1 MTSVTLQREVSDEHS
16 DEALFWLMEINA
28 PEIGETLYVVNNNEE
43 VYSRSRAYT
52 PYPFEVVLP
61 PDNGGKPANLK
72 LITYNLDPRF
82 IDLVRQTTEP
92 PTVKIDLVSTRDMD
106 TPEKTIDFMVLTG
119 AEYDALTITF
129 TLASSNW
136 HSRKTL
142 QATYQQAEFPG
153 LFFALQ

>member
-1 MTSVTLQREVSDEHS
+1 MTSVNLTRQVSDEHS
-16 DEALFWLMEINA
+16 DEALFWLMEIDA
-28 PEIGETLYVVNNNEE
+28 PEIGEVLYVCNNNEE
-43 VYSRSRAYT
+43 LTSRGRTYT

-61 PDNGGKPANLK
+61 PDNGGKPAAMK
-72 LITYNLDPRF
+72 LVTYNLDPRF

-92 PTVKIDLVSTRDMD
+92 PSVKIELVSSRDMD
-106 TPEKTIDFMVLTG
+106 TPEKVVDFMVLSG

>member
-1 MTSVTLQREVSDEHS
+1 MTSVELTRQVSDEHS
-16 DEALFWLMEINA
+16 DEALLWLMEINA

-43 VYSRSRAYT
+43 VFAQGRTYT
-52 PYPFEVVLP
+52 PYPFEVILP

-72 LITYNLDPRF
+72 LLTYNLDPRF

-92 PTVKIDLVSTRDMD
+92 PSVKIELVSTRDLNV
-106 TPEKTIDFMVLTG
+106 PEKTINFMVLTG